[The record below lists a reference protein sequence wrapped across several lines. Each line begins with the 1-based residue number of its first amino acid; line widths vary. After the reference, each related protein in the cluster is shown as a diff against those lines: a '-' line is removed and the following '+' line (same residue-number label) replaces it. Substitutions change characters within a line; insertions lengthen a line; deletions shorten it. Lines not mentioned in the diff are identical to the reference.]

1 MKKILASILIL
12 TLILLSSC
20 TTQEEAPLYNTP
32 DFANAINRIFDDYEE
47 LDGQVFIGISGPYKD
62 QDLAYKAATRNA
74 YQMALFYE
82 DLSMKVD
89 VNLDVNTAL
98 DRESFRLYSNATYD
112 EDRLVEVAGR
122 LDIVDIQWAG
132 GDIGAVVLAQ
142 YIDPPFDIPEEGN
155 FIYADG
161 VVLKYHFIQD
171 SMFAA
176 AYAAAVNL
184 AMTSSDVTTVSE
196 DIITINDQLITKSQQ
211 VNLSDLDGF
220 EIVSYS
226 YDPKTDDY
234 TCTARALSKN

>member
-171 SMFAA
+171 SMFA
-176 AYAAAVNL
+176 
-184 AMTSSDVTTVSE
+184 
-196 DIITINDQLITKSQQ
+196 INDQLITKSQQ

-226 YDPKTDDY
+226 YDPKTDNY